1 MFLFLAIPLWCAF
14 GFIAGY
20 GIGMM
25 ITGADNVEPRTRDCP
40 VKKGQ
45 RP

>member
-14 GFIAGY
+14 GFLVGY

-25 ITGADNVEPRTRDCP
+25 ITGADNVEPRIGDRTP
-40 VKKGQ
+40 KK
-45 RP
+45 R